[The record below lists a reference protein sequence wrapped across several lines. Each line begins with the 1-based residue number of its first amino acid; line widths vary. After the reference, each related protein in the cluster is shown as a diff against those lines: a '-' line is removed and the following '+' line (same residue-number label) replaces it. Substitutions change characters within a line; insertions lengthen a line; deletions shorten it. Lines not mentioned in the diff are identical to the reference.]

1 MTNFFLTW
9 QKKVEG
15 TLNVLILKREVSCQL
30 DQGAYLI
37 DTIHNGTISN
47 VLQEHWRGLWF
58 TWCREGSLQKH
69 HKFEV
74 QFEVVEKQS

>member
-1 MTNFFLTW
+1 MSW
-9 QKKVEG
+9 S
-15 TLNVLILKREVSCQL
+15 LKGKYSVVSAWSR
-30 DQGAYLI
+30 AYLI

-47 VLQEHWRGLWF
+47 ALQEHWRGLWF

-74 QFEVVEKQS
+74 QFELVEKQS